1 MSYFYFVSK
10 SRTQIKI
17 KSNSSK
23 SQTFRSP
30 AEKQKDL
37 GLNGDIKQEWLV
49 TWDFAVY
56 ATNVIWGPSLK

>member
-1 MSYFYFVSK
+1 MKCFQKAVSEFAEPRRMSYFYFVSK

-37 GLNGDIKQEWLV
+37 GLNGDIKQESLV
-49 TWDFAVY
+49 T
-56 ATNVIWGPSLK
+56 